1 MSDKGLVSR
10 MHKNSETWAIE
21 KNQTIQ
27 LEKKGKT

>member
-10 MHKNSETWAIE
+10 IHKNSGTWAIE

-27 LEKKGKT
+27 LEKKGKI